1 MSALDKISGPR
12 QNTPG
17 RFYGGWSSNE
27 DLLSIKRLMLAVLQD
42 ALECL
47 AGRAA
52 NPRGLNT
59 IRSAQDAAKWVA
71 DTNERDIFSFNSV
84 CDVLGLDAAAVRKA
98 LIEMPISDLRML
110 RRSPVAREPVKLSLA
125 AYRKRGPSTRRA
137 VNNRASS
144 KG

>member
-1 MSALDKISGPR
+1 MRASDKMLGPQ
-12 QNTPG
+12 QNMPG
-17 RFYGGWSSNE
+17 QFHDGWSSNE
-27 DLLSIKRLMLAVLQD
+27 DLLSIRRLMLAILQD

-52 NPRGLNT
+52 YPGRLNT
-59 IRSAQDAAKWVA
+59 IRSARDAARWVA
-71 DTNERDIFSFNSV
+71 DTNERDIFSFNSI

-98 LIEMPISDLRML
+98 LIEMPISGLRIL

-125 AYRKRGPSTRRA
+125 AYRKRRPSTRRA